1 MSCTDFTLLPRFTTH
16 HPTASGELVNS
27 LAGLIVNFH
36 QNSIPCKI
44 ISGIDNS
51 GDSLMPQTGD
61 LMLFKNLS
69 RVSDRTG
76 PSEFHPTQPVPE
88 TEIKDFKISG
98 GILGAIGGTPL
109 VQLEKIFGA
118 THFDCFAKLEGL
130 NPAGSSKDRPSVA
143 MIERALQ
150 TGQIDSDTLII
161 EASSGNSGIGLAMV
175 CAYHGLRF
183 RCLIDPKV
191 TQQNVDILLAYG
203 AEIEMIGHPDQATSE
218 LLPAKLKRIEEIL
231 AKVENSFWVNQYASR
246 ENSGA
251 HYRSTVKEILRDLDD
266 RVLDYLFIATGT
278 CGTLRGCLDYLVDH
292 GYPTRII
299 AVDAVGSQIF
309 SNDKHNRLIPGLG
322 SAICPKLTPTDAVHK
337 VLHVNDIDCVVGC
350 RRLARTEAILA
361 GGSSGGIIS
370 AVDRMSNEIPEN
382 STVVVLLPDR
392 GERYLDT
399 VYSDQWVR
407 KNLGEITHN
416 WSAAVKNA

>member
-1 MSCTDFTLLPRFTTH
+1 MIL
-16 HPTASGELVNS
+16 
-27 LAGLIVNFH
+27 
-36 QNSIPCKI
+36 
-44 ISGIDNS
+44 
-51 GDSLMPQTGD
+51 GDSMTTRTGD
-61 LMLFKNLS
+61 LITFNS
-69 RVSDRTG
+69 SSDSVDRKR
-76 PSEFHPTQPVPE
+76 PHEFHPTRPAPKE
-88 TEIKDFKISG
+88 GYNEFMTAD

-109 VQLEKIFGA
+109 VQLKKIFGA

-143 MIERALQ
+143 IIERALQ
-150 TGQIDSDTLII
+150 TGEIDSDTLII
-161 EASSGNSGIGLAMV
+161 EASSGNTGIGLAMV

-183 RCLIDPKV
+183 HCLIDPKV

-203 AEIEMIGHPDQATSE
+203 AEIEMIGHPDQETGE

-231 AKVENSFWVNQYASR
+231 EKVENSFWVNQYASR

-251 HYRSTVKEILRDLDD
+251 HYRSTVKEILRDLDG

-292 GYPTRII
+292 DYPTRII
-299 AVDAVGSQIF
+299 AVDALGSQIF
-309 SNDKHNRLIPGLG
+309 SNYKHNRLVPGLG
-322 SAICPKLTPTDAVHK
+322 SAICPKLTPTDNVHK

-361 GGSSGGIIS
+361 GGSSGGVIS

-399 VYSDQWVR
+399 IYSDEWVR
-407 KNLGEITHN
+407 ENLGDITHN
-416 WSAAVKNA
+416 WSKAVKNT